1 MVDGGVAGCS
11 LQTVFQYTQRLR
23 QPIARSSTRWCFS
36 MPRLGQRKRSKSA
49 PPVLQ
54 SPVKRASKRK
64 LWTDTQMRAAMD
76 AVLLGGSKINRAAL
90 DHGIPPSTL
99 KVRLSSR
106 NSFPRTRAR
115 LLTSADSLALMEEKE
130 RKKQQEQEEKE
141 KRKKERE
148 DKRKKKGAKRL
159 MERARKT
166 AGGQRGKGKGKGKG
180 KLRARQ
186 ESLTASSLDNLSTS
200 YLLAAPPTK
209 RRRYQDATQIDVD
222 VCCMCFGEYGDDVLE
237 GIGVEWIAC
246 ACGRWL
252 HVDCAERRVL
262 DVNGCERF
270 CPYCIV

>member
-1 MVDGGVAGCS
+1 
-11 LQTVFQYTQRLR
+11 
-23 QPIARSSTRWCFS
+23 

-49 PPVLQ
+49 PLVLQ

-76 AVLLGGSKINRAAL
+76 AVLLGGSKINRATL

-106 NSFPRTRAR
+106 KSFPRTRAR
-115 LLTSADSLALMEEKE
+115 LLTSADSLSLMEEKE

-148 DKRKKKGAKRL
+148 DKRKKKEEEMKKKAEERAKRL

-166 AGGQRGKGKGKGKG
+166 TGGQRGKGKRKGKGKGKG

-200 YLLAAPPTK
+200 DLLAAPPTK

-252 HVDCAERRVL
+252 HVGCAESRVL